1 VTAQHSRI
9 LVLGLGNDIL
19 GDDAVGLLAARRLRA
34 SLPASVDVLEA
45 AGGGIAL
52 LDILEGYDF
61 ALLLDSIATGT
72 HPPGSILEFTSD
84 KFRKLVAPSPHYT
97 GVPEL
102 LQLAEQLDIPFP
114 KTLRILALEI
124 ADPYEIRE
132 GLSQSATDALENLV
146 ARAKQILDS
155 WFSNPTADTH

>member
-1 VTAQHSRI
+1 VTEQHPRI

-34 SLPASVDVLEA
+34 VLPVSIDVLEA
-45 AGGGIAL
+45 AGGGIGL
-52 LDILEGYDF
+52 LDVLEGYDR

-84 KFRKLVAPSPHYT
+84 DFRKLVAPSPHYT

-114 KTLRILALEI
+114 KTIRILALEI
-124 ADPYEIRE
+124 ADPYQIRE
-132 GLSQSATDALENLV
+132 GLSQSATDALEDLV
-146 ARAKQILDS
+146 TRARQILES
-155 WFSNPTADTH
+155 WLSSPTADTH